1 MRLKTAKDFMEFGD
15 YLQNSVQE
23 YFPKTI
29 RKDYVEI
36 IPGWSI
42 FSVVTIPPRFNCYF
56 REWAGNPFHF
66 VVEYKRRKLC
76 QLDLTRVIEN
86 NELYT
91 WYLAA
96 PTNAYTKNMYDK
108 LFEFYKKIPSDYD
121 KQVLL
126 QKASLGSS
134 TRLKNSGYLF
144 IENGTLDE
152 LEDKFLDFIQ
162 ALYESVE
169 HRIELKPRKKEEKI
183 FDLEDIEAEEGYK
196 EDKTYLYTTRN
207 KDIVNKR
214 KLLDDYTCQICGFK
228 FELNGKKII
237 ECHHLNPLS
246 EGEARI
252 TKIEDLVSVCPT
264 CHRIIHLRKPPF
276 SIEEV
281 KKLLNRRR

>member
-1 MRLKTAKDFMEFGD
+1 MLKSKSDFMKFGKFLQKSIQD
-15 YLQNSVQE
+15 YFPETLRKDNVQE
-23 YFPKTI
+23 
-29 RKDYVEI
+29 

-42 FSVVTIPPRFNCYF
+42 FSVVTVPPRFNCYF

-66 VVEYKRRKLC
+66 VVEHKRKKLC

-86 NELYT
+86 NDRYT

-96 PTNAYTKNMYDK
+96 PTNAYTKNMYNK
-108 LFEFYKKIPSDYD
+108 LFEFYKKIPSAYD
-121 KQVLL
+121 KQVVE
-126 QKASLGSS
+126 QKAYLGSF
-134 TRLKNSGYLF
+134 TRFKKSGYLF
-144 IENGTLDE
+144 IENGSLDE
-152 LEDKFLDFIQ
+152 LQDKFLDFIK

-169 HRIELKPRKKEEKI
+169 YRIELKPRQKKEII
-183 FDLEDIEAEEGYK
+183 FDLEDVEAEEGYK
-196 EDKTYLYTTRN
+196 EDKIYLYTTRN
-207 KDIVNKR
+207 RDIVNKR
-214 KLLDDYTCQICGFK
+214 KQLDDYTCQICGFK

-281 KKLLNRRR
+281 KQLINRRN

>member
-1 MRLKTAKDFMEFGD
+1 MLKSKSDFMKFGEFLQKSIQD
-15 YLQNSVQE
+15 YFPDTFRMDNVQE
-23 YFPKTI
+23 
-29 RKDYVEI
+29 

-42 FSVVTIPPRFNCYF
+42 FSIVTVPPRFNCQF

-66 VVEYKRRKLC
+66 VVEYKRKNLC

-108 LFEFYKKIPSDYD
+108 LFEFYKKIPSAYD
-121 KQVLL
+121 KQVVE
-126 QKASLGSS
+126 QKAYLGSF
-134 TRLKNSGYLF
+134 TRFKKSGYQF
-144 IENGTLDE
+144 VENGTLDE
-152 LEDKFLDFIQ
+152 LQDKFLNFIK
-162 ALYESVE
+162 ALYESVGY
-169 HRIELKPRKKEEKI
+169 RIELKPRQKEEKI
-183 FDLEDIEAEEGYK
+183 FDLEDVEAEEGYK
-196 EDKTYLYTTRN
+196 EDKIYLYTTRN
-207 KDIVNKR
+207 RDIVNKR
-214 KLLDDYTCQICGFK
+214 KQLDDYTCQICGFK

-252 TKIEDLVSVCPT
+252 TKIEDLISVCPT

-276 SIEEV
+276 NIEEV
-281 KKLLNRRR
+281 KQLINRRN

>member
-1 MRLKTAKDFMEFGD
+1 MLKSKSDFMKFGEFLQKSIQD
-15 YLQNSVQE
+15 YFPETLRIDNVQE
-23 YFPKTI
+23 
-29 RKDYVEI
+29 

-42 FSVVTIPPRFNCYF
+42 FSVVTVPPRFNCYF

-66 VVEYKRRKLC
+66 VVEHKRKKLC

-86 NELYT
+86 NDRYT

-96 PTNAYTKNMYDK
+96 PTNAYTKNMYNK
-108 LFEFYKKIPSDYD
+108 LFEFYKKIPSAYD
-121 KQVLL
+121 KQVVE
-126 QKASLGSS
+126 QKAYLGSF
-134 TRLKNSGYLF
+134 TRSKKSGYLF
-144 IENGTLDE
+144 IENGSLDE
-152 LEDKFLDFIQ
+152 LQDKFLDFIK

-169 HRIELKPRKKEEKI
+169 YRIELKPRQKKEII
-183 FDLEDIEAEEGYK
+183 FDLEDVEAEEGYK
-196 EDKTYLYTTRN
+196 EDKIYLYTTRN
-207 KDIVNKR
+207 RDIVNKR
-214 KLLDDYTCQICGFK
+214 KQLDDYTCQICGFK

-281 KKLLNRRR
+281 KQLINRRN